1 MKELIGWG
9 KHWELGS
16 ANEPNAEQVWREK
29 SGWEGAQEHSANRQQ
44 KSRKQNKT
52 RHNCQGTLL
61 IFLSMQTTHMQ
72 MPITSLIHAHLYKS
86 T

>member
-1 MKELIGWG
+1 MKELIGWR

-16 ANEPNAEQVWREK
+16 ANEPNAEQVWRENQAGK
-29 SGWEGAQEHSANRQQ
+29 EHRNTVQTDSINPE
-44 KSRKQNKT
+44 KQNKT

-72 MPITSLIHAHLYKS
+72 MPITSFIHAHLYKS